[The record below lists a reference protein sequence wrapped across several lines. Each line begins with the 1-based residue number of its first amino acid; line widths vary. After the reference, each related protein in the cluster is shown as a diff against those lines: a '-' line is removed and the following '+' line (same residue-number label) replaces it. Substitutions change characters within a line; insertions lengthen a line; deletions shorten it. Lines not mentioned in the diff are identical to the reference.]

1 MPGLPGAARAMTRN
15 GRGRWRNE
23 SIVFILDEGRLLPVP
38 VRTGMTDYEYTEIL
52 SGLEEGQ
59 EVAILPSASLL
70 QDQERVR
77 QFFRRF
83 REATMPVSKR
93 KGNGR

>member
-1 MPGLPGAARAMTRN
+1 
-15 GRGRWRNE
+15 
-23 SIVFILDEGRLLPVP
+23 
-38 VRTGMTDYEYTEIL
+38 MTDYEYTEIL